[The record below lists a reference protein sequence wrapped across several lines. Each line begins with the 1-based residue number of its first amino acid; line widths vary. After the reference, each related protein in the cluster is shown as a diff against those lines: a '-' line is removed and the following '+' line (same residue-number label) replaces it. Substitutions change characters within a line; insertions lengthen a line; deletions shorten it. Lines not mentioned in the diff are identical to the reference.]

1 MSADSV
7 DDLHYAED
15 IIGPALDEAEAYC
28 RPTCGHLD
36 FGECHDDCCGCP
48 CGHAT
53 YTADRARVGAFTAY
67 ACRDNE
73 AVFVGSHAYFWDVE
87 DATGTRVESG
97 WAASPSRARRAALK
111 AAQRLHRTT
120 CMKARTA

>member
-15 IIGPALDEAEAYC
+15 IIGTLRAALRKVVDIDDAGDLTDLIDEIRPALDEAEAYC

-48 CGHAT
+48 CDPRHVHRRSST
-53 YTADRARVGAFTAY
+53 
-67 ACRDNE
+67 
-73 AVFVGSHAYFWDVE
+73 
-87 DATGTRVESG
+87 
-97 WAASPSRARRAALK
+97 SR
-111 AAQRLHRTT
+111 RLHRLRLPRQRGRVRRLPRLLLGRRGRHWHP
-120 CMKARTA
+120 C